1 MDVELLEIPAELA
14 ALLQSA
20 GGQYAAQAKQ
30 ITETLPPEV
39 KVKDDLSL
47 PANINSYPF
56 SSFIKSHFQRTDF
69 PAPGHPLQQPLTRL
83 EAEYRESA
91 LEINKLILRFIGD
104 RNLHDWQE
112 VLLGNYIAGRALNNK
127 ALCNEIFSQVAIQTW
142 KNPDVEQSQRAWV
155 LMATMLS
162 SFAPSPALEKPL
174 LK

>member
-1 MDVELLEIPAELA
+1 
-14 ALLQSA
+14 
-20 GGQYAAQAKQ
+20 
-30 ITETLPPEV
+30 
-39 KVKDDLSL
+39 
-47 PANINSYPF
+47 
-56 SSFIKSHFQRTDF
+56 
-69 PAPGHPLQQPLTRL
+69 
-83 EAEYRESA
+83 
-91 LEINKLILRFIGD
+91 LRFIGD